1 MNPKLKRTI
10 QSVLA
15 ALVSAS
21 RKTGVGRY
29 IHNQIVNGAMD
40 QVAEIHY
47 HGISLKLSIPNIIGD
62 FRAKTFATK
71 EPETLE
77 WIDAMPEGS
86 SLWDIG
92 ANAGLYS
99 VYAAKRRHCRVWAF
113 EPSVFNLE
121 MLARNIFLNHLEDLI
136 CIVPLA
142 LSDSLGSSQMRM
154 TTTEWGG
161 AESSFGHELFL
172 DSNRLQE
179 TFRFQTIGMT
189 MLDAVEKL
197 GVPPPDFIKI
207 DVDGIEP
214 LILKAGAS
222 ILRGVKG
229 LLVETND
236 DFPSETGRITSA
248 LLSAGLVLHQKRHSE
263 MFENHPAWGRIY
275 NQIWIRP

>member
-1 MNPKLKRTI
+1 MNPKLKRTV

-15 ALVSAS
+15 AMVSAS
-21 RKTGVGRY
+21 QKTGVGRY
-29 IHNQIVNGAMD
+29 IHDQIVNEAMS
-40 QVAEIHY
+40 QAAEVHY
-47 HGISLKLSIPNIIGD
+47 SGISLKLSIPNIIGD
-62 FRAKTFATK
+62 LRAKTFATK

-86 SLWDIG
+86 TLWDIG

-142 LSDSLGSSQMRM
+142 LSDSLGASQMRM

-172 DSNRLQE
+172 DGHRLRE

-189 MLDAVEKL
+189 MVDVVEKL
-197 GVPPPDFIKI
+197 EVPPPEFIKI

-214 LILKAGAS
+214 LILEAGAS
-222 ILRGVKG
+222 ILRDVKG

-236 DFPSETGRITSA
+236 DFPSETGRITST
-248 LLSAGLVLHQKRHSE
+248 LSDAGLVLHQKRHSE
-263 MFENHPAWGRIY
+263 MFEDHPAWGRIY

>member
-1 MNPKLKRTI
+1 MNPKFKRTV
-10 QSVLA
+10 QAVLA
-15 ALVSAS
+15 AMVSAS
-21 RKTGVGRY
+21 QKTGVGRY
-29 IHNQIVNGAMD
+29 IHNQIVNGAMS
-40 QVAEIHY
+40 QVAEVHY
-47 HGISLKLSIPNIIGD
+47 SGISLKLSIPNIIGD

-86 SLWDIG
+86 TLWDIG

-99 VYAAKRRHCRVWAF
+99 VYAAKRRYCRVWAF

-142 LSDSLGSSQMRM
+142 LSDSLGASQMRM

-172 DSNRLQE
+172 DGHRLRE

-189 MLDAVEKL
+189 MVDVVEKL
-197 GVPPPDFIKI
+197 GVPPPEFIKI

-214 LILKAGAS
+214 LILEAGAS
-222 ILRGVKG
+222 ILLGVKG

-248 LLSAGLVLHQKRHSE
+248 LSDAGLVLHQKRHSE

>member
-214 LILKAGAS
+214 LILEAGAS

>member
-1 MNPKLKRTI
+1 MNPKLKRTV
-10 QSVLA
+10 QAVLA
-15 ALVSAS
+15 AMVSAS
-21 RKTGVGRY
+21 QKTGVGRY
-29 IHNQIVNGAMD
+29 IHNQIVNGAMS
-40 QVAEIHY
+40 QVAEVHY
-47 HGISLKLSIPNIIGD
+47 SGISLKLSIPNIIGD

-86 SLWDIG
+86 TLWDIG

-142 LSDSLGSSQMRM
+142 LSDSLGASQMQM

-172 DSNRLQE
+172 DGHRLRE
-179 TFRFQTIGMT
+179 NFRFQTIGMT
-189 MLDAVEKL
+189 MVDVVEKL
-197 GVPPPDFIKI
+197 GVPPPEFIKI

-214 LILKAGAS
+214 LILEAGAS
-222 ILRGVKG
+222 ILLGVKG

-248 LLSAGLVLHQKRHSE
+248 LSDAGLVLHQKRHSE

>member
-1 MNPKLKRTI
+1 MNPKLKRTV

-15 ALVSAS
+15 AMVSAS
-21 RKTGVGRY
+21 QKTGVGRY
-29 IHNQIVNGAMD
+29 IHNQIVNGAMS
-40 QVAEIHY
+40 QVAEVHY
-47 HGISLKLSIPNIIGD
+47 SGISLKLSIPNIIGD

-86 SLWDIG
+86 TLWDIG

-142 LSDSLGSSQMRM
+142 LSDSLGASQMQM

-172 DSNRLQE
+172 DGHRLRE
-179 TFRFQTIGMT
+179 NFRFQTIGMT
-189 MLDAVEKL
+189 MVDVVEKL
-197 GVPPPDFIKI
+197 GVPPPEFIKI

-214 LILKAGAS
+214 LILEAGAS
-222 ILRGVKG
+222 ILLGVKG

-248 LLSAGLVLHQKRHSE
+248 LSDAGLVLHQKRHSE

-275 NQIWIRP
+275 NQIWIRS

>member
-1 MNPKLKRTI
+1 MNTQLKRTI

-15 ALVSAS
+15 AMVDAS

-29 IHNQIVNGAMD
+29 IHNQIVNGAME
-40 QVAEIHY
+40 QTAEVHY
-47 HGISLKLSIPNIIGD
+47 DGTVLKLSIPNIIGD

-77 WIDAMPEGS
+77 WIDAMPQGS
-86 SLWDIG
+86 KLWDIG

-142 LSDSLGSSQMRM
+142 LSDSLGASQMRM

-161 AESSFGHELFL
+161 AESTFGHTMFL
-172 DSNRLQE
+172 DGNRLQE
-179 TFRFQTIGMT
+179 TFRFQTIGIT

-197 GVPPPDFIKI
+197 GVPPPDFIKM
-207 DVDGIEP
+207 DVDGLEP
-214 LILKAGAS
+214 LILEAGAS
-222 ILRGVKG
+222 IVRGVKG

-236 DFPSETGRITSA
+236 NFPSETGRITSA
-248 LLSAGLVLHQKRHSE
+248 LSNAGLVLHQKRHSE

>member
-1 MNPKLKRTI
+1 MNPKFKRTV
-10 QSVLA
+10 QAVLA
-15 ALVSAS
+15 AMVSAS
-21 RKTGVGRY
+21 QKTGVGRY
-29 IHNQIVNGAMD
+29 IHNQIVNGAMS
-40 QVAEIHY
+40 QVAEVHY
-47 HGISLKLSIPNIIGD
+47 NGISLKLSIPNIIGD

-86 SLWDIG
+86 TLWDIG

-99 VYAAKRRHCRVWAF
+99 VYAAKRRYCRVWAF

-142 LSDSLGSSQMRM
+142 LSDCLGASQMRM

-172 DSNRLQE
+172 DGHRLRE
-179 TFRFQTIGMT
+179 KFRFQTIGMT
-189 MLDAVEKL
+189 MVDVVEKL
-197 GVPPPDFIKI
+197 GVPPPEFIKI

-214 LILKAGAS
+214 LILEAGAS

-236 DFPSETGRITSA
+236 DFPSETSRITSA
-248 LLSAGLVLHQKRHSE
+248 LSDAGLVLHQKRHSG

>member
-1 MNPKLKRTI
+1 MNPKLKRTV

-15 ALVSAS
+15 AMVSAS
-21 RKTGVGRY
+21 QKTGVGRY
-29 IHNQIVNGAMD
+29 IHNQIVNGAMS
-40 QVAEIHY
+40 QVAEVHY
-47 HGISLKLSIPNIIGD
+47 NGISLKLSIPNIIGD

-86 SLWDIG
+86 TLWDIG

-142 LSDSLGSSQMRM
+142 LSDSLGASQMQM

-172 DSNRLQE
+172 DGHRLRE

-189 MLDAVEKL
+189 MVDVVEKL
-197 GVPPPDFIKI
+197 GVPPPEFIKI

-214 LILKAGAS
+214 LILEAGAS

-248 LLSAGLVLHQKRHSE
+248 LSDAGLVLHQKRHSE

>member
-47 HGISLKLSIPNIIGD
+47 HGIALKLSIPNIIGD

-214 LILKAGAS
+214 LILEAGAS

-263 MFENHPAWGRIY
+263 MFENHPAWSRIY

>member
-10 QSVLA
+10 QSGLA

-207 DVDGIEP
+207 DIDGIEP
-214 LILKAGAS
+214 LILEAGAS

>member
-1 MNPKLKRTI
+1 MNPKLKRTV
-10 QSVLA
+10 QAVLA
-15 ALVSAS
+15 AMVSAS
-21 RKTGVGRY
+21 QKTGVGRY
-29 IHNQIVNGAMD
+29 IHNQIVNGAMS
-40 QVAEIHY
+40 QVAEVHY
-47 HGISLKLSIPNIIGD
+47 SGISLKLSIPNIIGD

-86 SLWDIG
+86 TLWDIG

-142 LSDSLGSSQMRM
+142 LSDSLGASQMQM

-172 DSNRLQE
+172 DGHRLRE

-189 MLDAVEKL
+189 MVDVVEKL
-197 GVPPPDFIKI
+197 GVPPPEFIKI

-214 LILKAGAS
+214 LILEAGAS

-248 LLSAGLVLHQKRHSE
+248 LSDAGLVLHQKRHSE

-275 NQIWIRP
+275 NQIWIRS

>member
-1 MNPKLKRTI
+1 MNPKLKRTV

-15 ALVSAS
+15 AMISAS

-40 QVAEIHY
+40 QIAEVHY
-47 HGISLKLSIPNIIGD
+47 DGTLLKLSIPNIIGD

-86 SLWDIG
+86 TLWDIG

-142 LSDSLGSSQMRM
+142 LSDSLGASQMRM

-172 DSNRLQE
+172 DGNRLQE

-214 LILKAGAS
+214 LILEAGAS

-236 DFPSETGRITSA
+236 DFPSETGRITSV
-248 LLSAGLVLHQKRHSE
+248 LSTAGLVLHQKRHSE

>member
-1 MNPKLKRTI
+1 MNTQLKRTV

-15 ALVSAS
+15 AMVSAS
-21 RKTGVGRY
+21 QKTGVGRY
-29 IHNQIVNGAMD
+29 IHNQIVNGAMS
-40 QVAEIHY
+40 QVAEVHY
-47 HGISLKLSIPNIIGD
+47 GGISLKLSIPNIIGD

-77 WIDAMPEGS
+77 WIDTMPEGS
-86 SLWDIG
+86 TLWDIG

-121 MLARNIFLNHLEDLI
+121 MLARNIFLNHLEELI

-142 LSDSLGSSQMRM
+142 LSDSLGASLMRM

-161 AESSFGHELFL
+161 AESSFGHALFL
-172 DSNRLQE
+172 DGNRLQE
-179 TFRFQTIGMT
+179 TFKFQTIGIT

-197 GVPPPDFIKI
+197 GVPPPDFIKM
-207 DVDGIEP
+207 DVDGLEP
-214 LILKAGAS
+214 LILEAGAS

-248 LLSAGLVLHQKRHSE
+248 LSNAGLVLHQKRHSE
-263 MFENHPAWGRIY
+263 MFENNPAWGRIY

>member
-10 QSVLA
+10 QSGLA

-142 LSDSLGSSQMRM
+142 LSDSLGSS
-154 TTTEWGG
+154 
-161 AESSFGHELFL
+161 
-172 DSNRLQE
+172 
-179 TFRFQTIGMT
+179 
-189 MLDAVEKL
+189 
-197 GVPPPDFIKI
+197 
-207 DVDGIEP
+207 
-214 LILKAGAS
+214 
-222 ILRGVKG
+222 
-229 LLVETND
+229 
-236 DFPSETGRITSA
+236 
-248 LLSAGLVLHQKRHSE
+248 
-263 MFENHPAWGRIY
+263 
-275 NQIWIRP
+275 

>member
-214 LILKAGAS
+214 LILEAGAS

-263 MFENHPAWGRIY
+263 MFENHPAWGRI
-275 NQIWIRP
+275 

>member
-1 MNPKLKRTI
+1 MNPKLKRTV

-15 ALVSAS
+15 AMVSAS
-21 RKTGVGRY
+21 QKTGVGRY
-29 IHNQIVNGAMD
+29 IHNQIVNGAMS
-40 QVAEIHY
+40 QVAEVHY
-47 HGISLKLSIPNIIGD
+47 SGISLKLSIPNIIGD

-86 SLWDIG
+86 TLWDIG

-99 VYAAKRRHCRVWAF
+99 VYAAKRRYCRVWAF

-142 LSDSLGSSQMRM
+142 LSDSLGASQMQM

-172 DSNRLQE
+172 DGHRLRE
-179 TFRFQTIGMT
+179 NFRFQTIGMT
-189 MLDAVEKL
+189 MVDVVEKL
-197 GVPPPDFIKI
+197 GVPPPEFIKI

-214 LILKAGAS
+214 LILEAGAS

-248 LLSAGLVLHQKRHSE
+248 LSDAGLVLHQKRHSE